1 MIHFETDKKPLTF
14 LLDMIE
20 NRHLALPD
28 FQRSFVWDPDATREL
43 VVSVIRSF
51 PAGTILQMEGGG
63 KVFAPRAFEEA
74 PTLNGNPTHLILDG
88 QQRLTSLYQA
98 FAGKG
103 THRYFLNLQE
113 LVDGYD
119 VDEAVEVYT
128 TKRAARWEPEEAQ
141 ARALMLPLWKLRSFS
156 DWRFDV
162 LEVLEERGEEV
173 KKLARLLNDL
183 EKEYVKPVELYQFPV
198 TTLSASTPA
207 EAVCTIFETLNRTG
221 VKLSVFE
228 LLTARAFAHEV
239 HLRDMWKAAYDEWAI
254 LSDFKLD
261 PYYVLQ
267 TIAMIA
273 RKSPKR
279 SMVLALSVDEIVT
292 NWDAAVR
299 GIAQGLALL
308 RDECGVLVSK
318 WLPYETMLVGLGT
331 VWQHVEST
339 PGPAVG
345 AKREKVMR
353 WFWCSVF
360 GQRYDNASNSVT
372 EKDVPELVAW
382 LEGGSEPEAVARF
395 RFDSTRW
402 SEITR
407 RQRAL
412 YRGTIALLMR
422 HSPLDFH
429 EALPLGK
436 PIIEGRDVDDH
447 HIFPRHFLK
456 TIGRESATDSVLN
469 HTLIDKKTN
478 IRIGGRAPS
487 VYLAEMENELGEK
500 LQKILVSHGL
510 PAAADGPLFEDDFD
524 EFLDWRLV
532 HLKRELATVTG
543 AGISGDEIISLTWDT
558 WVTEE
563 EDEPIDEE
571 VTGSDASA
579 SLDLINRYA
588 PAQARP
594 LYRALVEEV
603 ATWPHV
609 SVAPGGAKSDD
620 RRRINIWRRGSAVG
634 SFCFFIPKRGRMTF
648 RLEPEDLSD
657 EHYAYARDVQAR
669 NPHKVRLDLQ
679 NEQALEEALGLARKG
694 YEEAGRAVA
703 RAADDGSAVW
713 QPSPGFQALFEQLR
727 SGIVALGDDVEEVLR
742 INYVAYMAGNRFAA
756 IRNRKDH
763 LLLNLG
769 LVNPY
774 EDPAGLVE
782 VDGTPTGKLGD
793 LWIHWVRV
801 RPESDIEEV
810 VGLARQAYEARRLG

>member
-1 MIHFETDKKPLTF
+1 MIEFDTDKKR
-14 LLDMIE
+14 LLFVLDTIE
-20 NRHLALPD
+20 NKQLALPD

-43 VVSVIRSF
+43 IVSIIRSF
-51 PAGTILQMEGGG
+51 PAGNLLQMEGGS
-63 KVFAPRAFEEA
+63 KVFAPRSFEEA
-74 PTLNGNPTHLILDG
+74 PPLNGNPTHLILDG

-98 FAGKG
+98 FSGRG
-103 THRYFLNLQE
+103 THRFFLNLQE
-113 LVDGYD
+113 LLEGYD

-128 TKRAARWEPEEAQ
+128 SKRAARWEPIEAQ
-141 ARALMLPLWKLRSFS
+141 ARALMLPLSQLRSFS
-156 DWRFDV
+156 DWRDDV
-162 LEVLEERGEEV
+162 LDILEERGEDI
-173 KKLARLLNDL
+173 KKQRKLLNEL
-183 EKEYVKPVELYQFPV
+183 EKEFVKPVEQYQFPI

-239 HLRDMWKAAYDEWAI
+239 RLRDMWERAYEEWPI
-254 LSDFKLD
+254 LSDFGVD

-279 SMVLALSVDEIVT
+279 SVVLALNVEELVSL
-292 NWDAAVR
+292 WDSAVR

-372 EKDVPELVAW
+372 ERDVPELIAW
-382 LEGGSEPEAVARF
+382 LDGGAEPEAVARF

-402 SEITR
+402 SDITR

-436 PIIEGRDVDDH
+436 PIIDGRDVDDH

-456 TIGRESATDSVLN
+456 TIGRENATDSVLN

-478 IRIGGRAPS
+478 IRIGGHAPS
-487 VYLAEMENELGEK
+487 IYLAEMEKELGEK
-500 LQKILVSHGL
+500 LHKILVSHGL
-510 PAAADGPLFEDDFD
+510 PAAPDGPLFEDDFD

-543 AGISGDEIISLTWDT
+543 AGVSGDEIISPTWDT
-558 WVTEE
+558 WVTH
-563 EDEPIDEE
+563 EDDESFDEE
-571 VTGSDASA
+571 VSGSDASA
-579 SLDLINRYA
+579 SIELIDRYA
-588 PAQARP
+588 PSHARP

-603 ATWPHV
+603 AKWPHV

-634 SFCFFIPKRGRMTF
+634 SFCFFMPKRGRMTF

-657 EHYAYARDVQAR
+657 EHFAYARDVQAK

-679 NEQALEEALGLARKG
+679 NEQALEEALVLARKG
-694 YEEAGRAVA
+694 YEEAGRAVS
-703 RAADDGSAVW
+703 RTSDDPSAIW
-713 QPSPGFQALFEQLR
+713 QPNPGFETLFERLR
-727 SGIVALGDDVEEVLR
+727 SGLVALGDDVEEVLR

-769 LVNPY
+769 LVHPF
-774 EDPAGLVE
+774 EDPADLAE
-782 VDGTPTGKLGD
+782 IDGTPTGKQAD

-801 RPESDIEEV
+801 WPDV
-810 VGLARQAYEARRLG
+810 DLDAVLALARQAYEARRA